1 MAKVPELN
9 PKQFASNQFCPPI
22 MRSVFQRTVSK
33 DPLKVAEPQIN
44 GCKIIKTILQNV
56 FEAFLK
62 DQREAEMKNISE
74 WIFF

>member
-1 MAKVPELN
+1 
-9 PKQFASNQFCPPI
+9 

-44 GCKIIKTILQNV
+44 GCKIIKTVLQNV